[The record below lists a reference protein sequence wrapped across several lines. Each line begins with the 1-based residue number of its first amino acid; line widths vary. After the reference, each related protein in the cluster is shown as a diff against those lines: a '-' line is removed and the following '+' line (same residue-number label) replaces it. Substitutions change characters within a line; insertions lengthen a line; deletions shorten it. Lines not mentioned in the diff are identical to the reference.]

1 MIDMASVYAKRF
13 ERNPQMLQAAVMGQ
27 SPDPK
32 LDPYTAL
39 NALRL
44 LKESQRM
51 AMAGQAQ
58 QPTSSPSIVAENM
71 APNPMQQGLGAM
83 VPNAM
88 GQAPRGMPTQ
98 MAQAPQAPAMQAS
111 GGLAGMPTTDEDYA
125 EGGIVAF
132 SKGGGA
138 AVNLDEAAV
147 QNAIQS
153 DQQNAVNAAYGFERE
168 PGESN
173 SEDGNERDDYL
184 SILDELEGGKGSPAG
199 LAAANRLSLATA
211 RRIASRDLRDMTP
224 EEEERAYG
232 KAYERITKAA
242 GPNPF
247 TAMRADLA
255 EQGKERA
262 GNLELAKGEALLE
275 AASAV
280 LEGNNAIRGLAQ
292 GGAKFAKSY
301 GAAQR
306 ADQNAKRSMA
316 QMEFYIADSERKE
329 RMGNSR
335 AAQASVELARKS
347 RADYNRAELE
357 RDKALGRLA
366 SDMGRFN
373 KSSARSG
380 ATGNAAIPAV
390 DKQLAAARLA
400 LAEDPQNPKLLRQVK
415 ALEDTLSLA
424 KTAQWNPE
432 KAGSEEAKLTAK
444 TDTDLDTQVNKKKI
458 FDPDW
463 QNASTSAQKDAAE
476 KAIRDRIIANR
487 QPPAKGKPSGEGVN
501 KNSTTAPNISTITG
515 APAGATIGKQTAKG
529 WEVLDSSGK
538 LIGYAK

>member
-1 MIDMASVYAKRF
+1 MIDMASVYA
-13 ERNPQMLQAAVMGQ
+13 ERYRKTPDVLRSAVIGQ
-27 SPDPK
+27 SSDRS

-39 NALRL
+39 NALKL
-44 LKESQRM
+44 IKESERM

-83 VPNAM
+83 MPM
-88 GQAPRGMPTQ
+88 GALAGQMPQGMPQ
-98 MAQAPQAPAMQAS
+98 GMPPQGMPQQPMQAAS
-111 GGLAGMPTTDEDYA
+111 GGLANMYSPEEDFA

-132 SKGGGA
+132 QSGG
-138 AVNLDEAAV
+138 L
-147 QNAIQS
+147 
-153 DQQNAVNAAYGFERE
+153 NAVAVTDDPTRRLG
-168 PGESN
+168 GEG
-173 SEDGNERDDYL
+173 EGEGEQGDDYL
-184 SILDELEGGKGSPAG
+184 SILDELEGGEGSPAG

-211 RRIASRDLRDMTP
+211 RRIASRDLRDMSP
-224 EEEERAYG
+224 EDEEKAYG

-247 TAMRADLA
+247 AAIRADLA

-292 GGAKFAKSY
+292 GGARFAKSY

-306 ADQNAKRSMA
+306 ADQTAKRSMA

-329 RMGNSR
+329 RSGNSR

-366 SDMGRFN
+366 SDMGRYN

-400 LAEDPQNPKLLRQVK
+400 LAEDPENPKLLRQVK
-415 ALEDTLSLA
+415 ALEDTLTLA
-424 KTAQWNPE
+424 KTTQWNPD
-432 KAGSEEAKLTAK
+432 KAGSEEAKLTSK
-444 TDTDLDTQVNKKKI
+444 TDTELDTQVNKKKI

-476 KAIRDRIIANR
+476 KAIRDRIVANR

-501 KNSTTAPNISTITG
+501 KNSTTAPDISTIKG
-515 APAGATIGKQTAKG
+515 VPAGSSVGGKTAKG
-529 WEVLDSSGK
+529 WEILDSSGK
-538 LIGYAK
+538 LIGYVK

>member
-1 MIDMASVYAKRF
+1 
-13 ERNPQMLQAAVMGQ
+13 
-27 SPDPK
+27 
-32 LDPYTAL
+32 
-39 NALRL
+39 
-44 LKESQRM
+44 
-51 AMAGQAQ
+51 
-58 QPTSSPSIVAENM
+58 
-71 APNPMQQGLGAM
+71 MQQGLGAM

-184 SILDELEGGKGSPAG
+184 SILDELEGGEGSPAG
-199 LAAANRLSLATA
+199 LAAANKLSLATA
-211 RRIASRDLRDMTP
+211 RRIASRNLRDMTP
-224 EEEERAYG
+224 EEEEKAYG

-242 GPNPF
+242 GPSPF
-247 TAMRADLA
+247 AAMRADLA
-255 EQGKERA
+255 EQAKERA
-262 GNLELAKGEALLE
+262 GNLEYDKGVGLLE

-280 LEGNNAIRGLAQ
+280 LEGNNAIRGLAK
-292 GGAKFAKSY
+292 GGAKLAQSY

-306 ADQNAKRSMA
+306 ADQAAKRSMA
-316 QMEFYIADSERKE
+316 QMEYHIADSERKE

-347 RADYNRAELE
+347 RADYNKAELE
-357 RDKALGRLA
+357 RDKALGKLA
-366 SDMGRFN
+366 TDMGKVNRV
-373 KSSARSG
+373 STRSG

-390 DKQLAAARLA
+390 DKQLAAANIA
-400 LAEDPQNPKLLRQVK
+400 LAEDPNNPALQRRVK
-415 ALEDTLSLA
+415 ALENTLTLA

-444 TDTDLDTQVNKKKI
+444 TDTELDTQVNKKKL

-463 QNASTSAQKDAAE
+463 QNAKTPAEQDAAE
-476 KAIRDRIIANR
+476 AAIRKRLIERR
-487 QPPAKGKPSGEGVN
+487 QTQGKPSGGGVN